1 MAYDV
6 YIKPLPENQQ
16 TYGKAFTFGY
26 KSATGIQG
34 AHKVAIRFA
43 KCLLTPR
50 GSDLLDATYGT
61 AFSDL
66 VSANVKDLQEAV
78 GFASLAIQEAADQL
92 RAIDAAAG
100 LPPAESLESA
110 VISRAAAIEPDGIE
124 IYVLITNVAGQS
136 VQMPLPVLASR

>member
-6 YIKPLPENQQ
+6 YIKPLPENEQ

-26 KSATGIQG
+26 KSAVGIQG

-43 KCLLTPR
+43 KCLLTPL
-50 GSDLLDATYGT
+50 GSDILNANYGT

-66 VSANVKDLQEAV
+66 VNSNVKDLQEAV
-78 GFASLAIQEAADQL
+78 GFASLAVQEAADQL
-92 RAIDAAAG
+92 KALDAAAG
-100 LPPAESLESA
+100 LPPEESLESA
-110 VISRAAAIEPDGIE
+110 VISKASALEPDGIE